1 MVAPSTTTNRDFKV
15 KHGLDVAQGGSF
27 GGTVTVG
34 TPTQNT
40 HATTKLYVDSLVG
53 TPIVP
58 TEPTA
63 PVSPV
68 DGQLWFDTVSRH
80 LSIYSSDIA
89 AWIMIATF
97 DDTATLQQHI
107 HDTAIDGTG
116 LIASIFSDAGFYDSI
131 FSSQA
136 EGGFYYTST
145 WNETFDG
152 GIPTDN
158 FN

>member
-1 MVAPSTTTNRDFKV
+1 MTTTNKDFKV
-15 KHGLDVAQGGSF
+15 KHGLEVAQGGTF

-34 TPTQNT
+34 TPTQNA
-40 HATTKLYVDSLVG
+40 HAATKLYVDALVG
-53 TPIVP
+53 TPVVP

-68 DGQLWFDTVSRH
+68 DGQLWFNTVTQH
-80 LSIYSSDIA
+80 LSIYSTDA
-89 AWIMIATF
+89 ADWIMIATF

-116 LIASIFSDAGFYDSI
+116 LISSIFQEGGFYDSI

-136 EGGFYYTST
+136 DGGFYDSTT

>member
-1 MVAPSTTTNRDFKV
+1 MTASTTVNKDFKV
-15 KHGLDVAQGGSF
+15 KHGLEVAE
-27 GGTVTVG
+27 GGTFGSAVTVG
-34 TPTQNT
+34 TPTENT
-40 HATTKLYVDSLVG
+40 HAATKLYVDALVG

-58 TEPTA
+58 TESTA
-63 PVSPV
+63 PTSPA
-68 DGQLWFDTVSRH
+68 DGQLWFDTVTQH
-80 LSIYSSDIA
+80 LSIYSTNA
-89 AWIMIATF
+89 ADWIMIATF

-116 LIASIFSDAGFYDSI
+116 LITSIFSDAGFYDSI

-136 EGGFYYTST
+136 EGGFYYTSS

-152 GIPTDN
+152 GVPTDN

>member
-1 MVAPSTTTNRDFKV
+1 VVAPSTTTNKDFKV
-15 KHGLDVAQGGSF
+15 KHGLDVTQGGTF

-34 TPTQNT
+34 TPTENT

-58 TEPTA
+58 TESTA
-63 PVSPV
+63 PVSPA

-89 AWIMIATF
+89 DWIMIATF

-116 LIASIFSDAGFYDSI
+116 LITSIFQDGGFYDSI

-136 EGGFYYTST
+136 DSGFYDST
-145 WNETFDG
+145 TWVSTNDG
-152 GIPTDN
+152 GSPTDN

>member
-1 MVAPSTTTNRDFKV
+1 VVAPSTTTNKDFKV
-15 KHGLDVAQGGSF
+15 KHGLDVTQGGTF

-58 TEPTA
+58 TEASA
-63 PVSPV
+63 PVSPA
-68 DGQLWFDTVSRH
+68 DGQLWFDTISRH
-80 LSIYSSDIA
+80 LSIYSTDA
-89 AWIMIATF
+89 ADWIMIATF
-97 DDTATLQQHI
+97 DDTTSLVQHI

-116 LIASIFSDAGFYDSI
+116 LIVSTFQDAGFYYSI

-136 EGGFYYTST
+136 DGGFYDST
-145 WNETFDG
+145 TWAEIFDG